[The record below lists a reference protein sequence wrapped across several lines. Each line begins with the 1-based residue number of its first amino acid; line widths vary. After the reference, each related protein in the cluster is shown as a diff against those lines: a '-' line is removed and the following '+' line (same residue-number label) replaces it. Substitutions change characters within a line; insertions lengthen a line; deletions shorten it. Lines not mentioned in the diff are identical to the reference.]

1 MAISL
6 FSVRDISCHA
16 YHALTFCDVARR
28 ARLSILSFIHFVKNY
43 PVNIVISTSRL
54 LTCANRTTARRF

>member
-16 YHALTFCDVARR
+16 YHALTLCDVARR
-28 ARLSILSFIHFVKNY
+28 ARFSILSFIETKYKV
-43 PVNIVISTSRL
+43 
-54 LTCANRTTARRF
+54 NRTENENDFWAIKQL

>member
-1 MAISL
+1 MVISL

-16 YHALTFCDVARR
+16 YHALTLCDVARR

-43 PVNIVISTSRL
+43 PVNIIITTSRL
-54 LTCANRTTARRF
+54 STCANRTTARRF

>member
-16 YHALTFCDVARR
+16 YHALTLCNVVRHARF
-28 ARLSILSFIHFVKNY
+28 SILSFIKTKYKV
-43 PVNIVISTSRL
+43 
-54 LTCANRTTARRF
+54 NRTENEKDFEAIKQL

>member
-16 YHALTFCDVARR
+16 YHALTLCDVARR
-28 ARLSILSFIHFVKNY
+28 TRFSILSFIETKYKV
-43 PVNIVISTSRL
+43 
-54 LTCANRTTARRF
+54 NRTENEKDF